1 MAEQNRVSPSAGLT
15 SLLADIVNSHQAS
28 TGKSP
33 EPTAS
38 GSEPSLQ
45 PEDEIMIPMSDVEAA
60 PNSEPHSTPA
70 SEPVVDSDAS
80 VAADELTIEP
90 EPVAS
95 RSEPT
100 LQAAPEHPNASP
112 KVPFQV
118 THKSPSMPQ
127 RHVAVAPSHTSEVV
141 HTTSGKAGLH
151 PLLEKMSTECEKR
164 GASDIFI
171 SAGFP
176 PSFKI
181 HGELIPVPLKP
192 LTEQDTETLVYST
205 MTPDQRA
212 RFDQELELNYSVA
225 SLEGIRYR
233 VNAYHEQG
241 RMGMVWRRITTKILT
256 VDDLKLPQGL
266 KDLAMQPRGL
276 LILAGATGSGKST
289 SMAAMLDWRN
299 KHAAGHIVTIE
310 DPVEYLHK
318 PIKSI
323 FTQRELGV
331 DTNSWSMAVQ
341 SAMRQAP
348 DVVCVGEVRNE
359 TTMEYALQ
367 LAQTGHLCIFTVH
380 ANNAVQTIERIM
392 NFYPEERHQQVLM
405 DLALNTV
412 GIIGQRLTRLKAGG
426 RRAVVDL
433 LINTPA
439 MQDHIFKG
447 ELMEATDLMKR
458 SGTDGM
464 QTFDQDLFRLYT
476 QGEITLDEAL
486 RQAES
491 VNDLRLEINLWEEG
505 KEPNQIFERVGDLR
519 ML

>member
-1 MAEQNRVSPSAGLT
+1 MSDQQEIT
-15 SLLADIVNSHQAS
+15 SLLAGILNDYKKNQGGSGSGQPA
-28 TGKSP
+28 P
-33 EPTAS
+33 EPS
-38 GSEPSLQ
+38 
-45 PEDEIMIPMSDVEAA
+45 MSQKAA
-60 PNSEPHSTPA
+60 
-70 SEPVVDSDAS
+70 
-80 VAADELTIEP
+80 
-90 EPVAS
+90 
-95 RSEPT
+95 
-100 LQAAPEHPNASP
+100 
-112 KVPFQV
+112 
-118 THKSPSMPQ
+118 
-127 RHVAVAPSHTSEVV
+127 
-141 HTTSGKAGLH
+141 LH
-151 PLLEKMSTECEKR
+151 PLLEKMAAECEKR

-181 HGELIPVPLKP
+181 NGELTPVPLKP
-192 LTEQDTETLVYST
+192 LTQQDTQVLVYST
-205 MTPDQRA
+205 MSSEQRS
-212 RFDQELELNYSVA
+212 RFDHELELNYSA
-225 SLEGIRYR
+225 TSKDGIRFR

-266 KDLAMQPRGL
+266 KELAMQPRGL

-331 DTNSWSMAVQ
+331 DTTSWSMAVQ

-359 TTMEYALQ
+359 HTMEYALQ
-367 LAQTGHLCIFTVH
+367 LAQTGHLCMFTIH
-380 ANNAVQTIERIM
+380 ANNAVQAIERIM

-405 DLALNTV
+405 DLALNIV
-412 GIIGQRLTRLKAGG
+412 GIIGQRLARLKEGG
-426 RRAVVDL
+426 RTAIVDL
-433 LINTPA
+433 LINSPA

-447 ELMEATDLMKR
+447 ELMECMELMNR
-458 SGTDGM
+458 SETDGM
-464 QTFDQDLFRLYT
+464 QTFDQDLFKLYT
-476 QGEITLDEAL
+476 DGRITVDEAL

-491 VNDLRLEINLWEEG
+491 VNDLRLKIELWDKGNDKEAIYDRVSNLSLQ
-505 KEPNQIFERVGDLR
+505 K
-519 ML
+519 

>member
-1 MAEQNRVSPSAGLT
+1 MAEQPQKKPSELA
-15 SLLADIVNSHQAS
+15 SLLEGFVQNYEVTPNAASQIPHAAGKAAVQGQAAQAASHGQES
-28 TGKSP
+28 T
-33 EPTAS
+33 A
-38 GSEPSLQ
+38 
-45 PEDEIMIPMSDVEAA
+45 EAA
-60 PNSEPHSTPA
+60 
-70 SEPVVDSDAS
+70 
-80 VAADELTIEP
+80 
-90 EPVAS
+90 
-95 RSEPT
+95 
-100 LQAAPEHPNASP
+100 
-112 KVPFQV
+112 
-118 THKSPSMPQ
+118 Q
-127 RHVAVAPSHTSEVV
+127 R
-141 HTTSGKAGLH
+141 KGLH
-151 PLLEKMSTECEKR
+151 PLLERMSAECERR

-181 HGELIPVPLKP
+181 NGELTPVPLKP
-192 LTEQDTETLVYST
+192 LTQQDTQILVHST
-205 MTPDQRA
+205 MNADQRA
-212 RFDQELELNYSVA
+212 RFDQELELNYSVSA
-225 SLEGIRYR
+225 SDGVRYR

-323 FTQRELGV
+323 FTQRELGI

-359 TTMEYALQ
+359 HTMEYALQ
-367 LAQTGHLCIFTVH
+367 LAQTGHLCIFTIH

-412 GIIGQRLTRLKAGG
+412 GIIGQRLARLKAGG
-426 RRAVVDL
+426 RRAIVDL

-447 ELMEATDLMKR
+447 ELMECMGLMTR
-458 SGTDGM
+458 SETDGM
-464 QTFDQDLFRLYT
+464 QTFDQDLFKLYT
-476 QGEITLDEAL
+476 EDLITREEAL

-491 VNDLRLEINLWEEG
+491 VNDLNLQINLWEDG
-505 KEPNQIFERVGDLR
+505 KTPDQIFDRVSDLQ